1 MLHATVSPVGS
12 LWLETLV
19 LPQDTNTYFVSATKH
34 QCNQKPQNNQN
45 NMYLLFLNLLSI
57 ICTISFL
64 IYVYVYIY
72 ISFWLFLIQSL
83 FFVDVSGQWLSETHG
98 AGCCQVTQSP
108 GFLSEGGPVG

>member
-1 MLHATVSPVGS
+1 MVGNVGFAARHKHILCFRNQTSMQPKTSKQSKQHVFIVSQLIIDYLH
-12 LWLETLV
+12 
-19 LPQDTNTYFVSATKH
+19 H
-34 QCNQKPQNNQN
+34 
-45 NMYLLFLNLLSI
+45 I
-57 ICTISFL
+57 IFNICL
-64 IYVYVYIY
+64 CVYIY